1 MTFLFF
7 FLLVVLLPIHSWA
20 FLTDTA
26 VHPQPTAPSLP
37 TAGSKATDPVFGS
50 TILRVTD
57 AGDSSS
63 YCENFYSNMPSLNVN
78 NTKIAAQCRVGV
90 SRRLKV
96 WDFNASTMTR
106 SNGRIQSNLLTGA
119 QEYFTQWSRIT
130 SNKFT
135 VCAQMNLAEVTIPT
149 GTSTIW
155 TNKVLHNF
163 TAEFPGATK
172 VTQHSVSN
180 NDDVFA
186 VMSNIGGY
194 AVWKRSTNSILLKV
208 TNVTDLD
215 EVEIDKSGRYL
226 VVRRSGSTA
235 VWDLQAGPTQ
245 TQVTPT
251 LSFVHRAMGNR
262 IVGNSC
268 NYRRLCVRNLATP
281 NTVTFILPRD
291 LWAYYTQ
298 DDHFAMPGGSDAWMT
313 ASRYSRTGGPVL
325 QPFDNEIV
333 QIATDG
339 SNRVRRI
346 AHHRSV
352 VLNNNYASTP
362 KASVSRDG
370 NFITFTS
377 NWGNPSGRRDLYVAR
392 VQSATATTLAAPTNP
407 RVARK
412 RAPAN

>member
-1 MTFLFF
+1 MAFLV
-7 FLLVVLLPIHSWA
+7 FLLIVVIPVHSWA

-26 VHPQPTAPSLP
+26 VHPAPTAPSLP
-37 TAGSKATDPVFGS
+37 SAGSKANDPVFGS
-50 TILRVTD
+50 TIMRVTD

-90 SRRLKV
+90 SGRLKV
-96 WDFNASTMTR
+96 WDFNATTMTR
-106 SNGRIQSNLLTGA
+106 SNGRIQSNEVTGA
-119 QEYFTQWSRIT
+119 QGYFTQWSRTT

-135 VCAQMNLAEVTIPT
+135 VCAKMNLVEVTIPT
-149 GTSTIW
+149 GTSTVW
-155 TNKVLHNF
+155 TNTILHNF
-163 TAEFPGATK
+163 ATDFPGATS

-186 VMSNIGGY
+186 LMSNTGGY

-208 TNVTDLD
+208 TNVAGLD

-251 LSFVHRAMGNR
+251 LSFGHRAMGSTR
-262 IVGNSC
+262 VATGC
-268 NYRRLCVRNLATP
+268 NYRRLCIRNLATP

-298 DDHFAMPGGSDAWMT
+298 QDHFAMPGGSDAWMT
-313 ASRYSRTGGPVL
+313 ASCFSPTGGPVL
-325 QPFDNEIV
+325 QAFDNEIV

-352 VLNNNYASTP
+352 VVNNNYAAQP

-370 NFITFTS
+370 NFVTFTS
-377 NWGNPSGRRDLYVAR
+377 NWGNPSGRRDLYLVR
-392 VQSATATTLAAPTNP
+392 VQSATATTLAAPANP
-407 RVARK
+407 RVV
-412 RAPAN
+412 P

>member
-7 FLLVVLLPIHSWA
+7 LSIVLIPLHSWA

-78 NTKIAAQCRVGV
+78 NTKIAVQCRVAV
-90 SRRLKV
+90 SRRFKV
-96 WDFNASTMTR
+96 WDFNSSTMTR
-106 SNGRIQSNLLTGA
+106 SNGRIQSNSLTGA
-119 QEYFTQWSRIT
+119 QEYFPQWSRTT

-135 VCAQMNLAEVTIPT
+135 VCAQMNLVEVTIPT
-149 GTSTIW
+149 GSSTIW
-155 TNKVLHNF
+155 TNKILRNF
-163 TAEFPGATK
+163 TADFPGATK

-186 VMSNIGGY
+186 VMSNTGGY

-208 TNVTDLD
+208 TNATGLD

-245 TQVTPT
+245 TQVVPT
-251 LSFVHRAMGNR
+251 MSFNHRAMGNR
-262 IVGNSC
+262 VVGSSC
-268 NYRRLCVRNLATP
+268 NYRRLCVRNLGTP
-281 NTVTFILPRD
+281 NTATFILPRD

-298 DDHFAMPGGSDAWMT
+298 QDHFSMPSGGDAWMV
-313 ASRYSRTGGPVL
+313 ASRYSPTGGSVL
-325 QPFDNEIV
+325 QAFDNEIV

-352 VLNNNYASTP
+352 VVNNNYDAQP

-377 NWGNPSGRRDLYVAR
+377 NWGNSSGRRDVYLAR
-392 VQSATATTLAAPTNP
+392 VQPATTTTLAAPTNP
-407 RVARK
+407 RVVR
-412 RAPAN
+412 